1 MRLQGVRDVKL
12 REGWE
17 GSGDEILNGGQFWVD
32 SAEMMGDS
40 QQFYIQD
47 VDIGAPELDGRI

>member
-1 MRLQGVRDVKL
+1 MRVQGVCDVEL
-12 REGWE
+12 GEDWE
-17 GSGDEILNGGQFWVD
+17 GSGDEILDEGQFSVD
-32 SAEMMGDS
+32 SAGTVRNS